1 MLLRIL
7 RALQKACACACVCLY
22 VFHLNAYALGNAA
35 VNEPS
40 NPFSLPKDG
49 SYYLKQYAPMLRS
62 YVEQVKKQSLEQDYP
77 YYDRRP
83 VIEYS
88 VYRTY
93 TDSQKLKWRGGLV
106 LIGAYMAEFIKYSH
120 LGGVGVGAR
129 LTPNSESFY
138 LSFDGRYLSD
148 LESFGLGQEI
158 FAYCVL
164 PRFDKCILLGIGEEW

>member
-7 RALQKACACACVCLY
+7 RALQKACACACICLC
-22 VFHLNAYALGNAA
+22 VLCLDIYALGNAA
-35 VNEPS
+35 VNEPP

-106 LIGAYMAEFIKYSH
+106 LIGAYIAEFIKYSH

-164 PRFDKCILLGIGEEW
+164 PRFDKCIMLGIGEEW